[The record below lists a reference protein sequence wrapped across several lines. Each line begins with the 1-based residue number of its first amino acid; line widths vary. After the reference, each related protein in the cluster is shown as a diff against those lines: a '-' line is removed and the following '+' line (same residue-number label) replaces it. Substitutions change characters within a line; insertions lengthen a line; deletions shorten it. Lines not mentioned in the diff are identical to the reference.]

1 MMKVEQQ
8 NNTTNVY
15 AFEHDMD
22 KEMERGDSESQQQL
36 PKSLEK
42 VLSWQAVRM
51 LMKSKNGKWQ
61 NGANFK
67 IAELNKTIAKKFKCK

>member
-1 MMKVEQQ
+1 
-8 NNTTNVY
+8 
-15 AFEHDMD
+15 MD
-22 KEMERGDSESQQQL
+22 EEMERGESQQQEL

-51 LMKSKNGKWQ
+51 LIKSKNGKWQ

-67 IAELNKTIAKKFKCK
+67 IAELHKTIAKK